1 MRKNLFLIR
10 SFIRLHIIY
19 MFLKAIHILKNKG
32 ILQWNFLS
40 YKQTNC
46 ITVQC
51 PIPAQCSIFISLKT
65 PKNEMFS
72 VVLKGWNISTNMLKI
87 GRLLIC
93 YCQLFPFH
101 TPLESSEKLRFYD
114 VFRLYKKRAPGINV
128 LICFTYLLSFK
139 KNL

>member
-1 MRKNLFLIR
+1 MYIISANISFCRMRKNLFLIR

-72 VVLKGWNISTNMLKI
+72 VVLREWNISTNMLKI
-87 GRLLIC
+87 GK
-93 YCQLFPFH
+93 
-101 TPLESSEKLRFYD
+101 T
-114 VFRLYKKRAPGINV
+114 IN
-128 LICFTYLLSFK
+128 LLLSAVPFSYPLGIIGK
-139 KNL
+139 TTVLWCFQVV